1 LATLKEGYLF
11 CIYFIQ
17 LNPYI
22 SISVV
27 LYIILY
33 LAKVNNDIFLDNLL
47 LSSGGNLPPLV
58 PTGGGG
64 NPLPPM
70 HGGGN
75 PLPPMHGG
83 GNPLPPP
90 VGGNL
95 LPPMGGSRNL
105 LNANDVD
112 PIYNSKLQ
120 VVYAKL
126 SQLAPVNSNTSPNR
140 GLTMNSNRLQNL
152 VFTHENREFMAQH
165 ISTVHPDMAHRFSRS
180 FNHGYSL
187 NGQASREILNLFK
200 LN

>member
-1 LATLKEGYLF
+1 MATLKERYLF

-17 LNPYI
+17 SNPYI

-58 PTGGGG
+58 PAGGNPLPPMQGGG

-75 PLPPMHGG
+75 PLPPTH
-83 GNPLPPP
+83 GNPLPP
-90 VGGNL
+90 VGV
-95 LPPMGGSRNL
+95 GSRNL

-140 GLTMNSNRLQNL
+140 GLTMNSSRLQNL
-152 VFTHENREFMAQH
+152 VFTHENREFMAEH

-180 FNHGYSL
+180 FHHGYSL